1 MILHPPLILASK
13 SPRRCELLR
22 RCGVDF
28 EQFSSEVQEV
38 SSGEDIVLLPQKNAE
53 LKAAAAA
60 EVFPDRWVLGADTMI
75 IFQDHAIGKPQD
87 MADAAEILQKLSGR
101 QHRVVTGMALL
112 NRQKNIREVW
122 RETSVVSFK
131 KLDAR
136 TIAAYL
142 AAVDVMDK
150 AGAYAIQ
157 ENGGMIVES
166 FTGELENIIGL
177 PLKKLQTLLNR
188 YAVAGK

>member
-1 MILHPPLILASK
+1 MA
-13 SPRRCELLR
+13 
-22 RCGVDF
+22 
-28 EQFSSEVQEV
+28 
-38 SSGEDIVLLPQKNAE
+38 

>member
-1 MILHPPLILASK
+1 M
-13 SPRRCELLR
+13 
-22 RCGVDF
+22 
-28 EQFSSEVQEV
+28 
-38 SSGEDIVLLPQKNAE
+38 
-53 LKAAAAA
+53 
-60 EVFPDRWVLGADTMI
+60 
-75 IFQDHAIGKPQD
+75 
-87 MADAAEILQKLSGR
+87 
-101 QHRVVTGMALL
+101 
-112 NRQKNIREVW
+112 
-122 RETSVVSFK
+122 VSFK